1 MISLIWKEV
10 KRLIMVEE
18 TSVEDGRNYTRAQNI
33 IKERISFKI
42 GSTYNSQLITRSI
55 FGLPVK

>member
-18 TSVEDGRNYTRAQNI
+18 TSVEDGRNYTRTQNI
-33 IKERISFKI
+33 IKRISFKI

>member
-1 MISLIWKEV
+1 
-10 KRLIMVEE
+10 MVEE